1 MIGARTPPRPPVA
14 SDPGSFA
21 RYLRA
26 AERRGRRRSGG
37 GLRYEIVVAVLWFA
51 PATAVGAWQDLD
63 RSTSGTPSVNW
74 VSAGLLVLAGAALVG
89 LAAAAIGPVSASREW
104 RAWVLSTPLDRGYL
118 LRRRA
123 AGRLS
128 LLLVPGIVIGAVIAD
143 AAGFRH
149 QQALAC
155 VTTSAACAVV
165 AGGVAMWQQRETSAG
180 TPRGRGWLWCTA
192 GLVLAAVPANLLAVH
207 ALRQDA
213 LWAVAI
219 VASLLAVT
227 CGWGGLR
234 GVGLIPLSTLAA
246 GSGSTSSI
254 ALALAD
260 QSLAPLSGILAAGP
274 GRRPSSAPRRALT
287 GVGQGALVAMDRR
300 RTLRNRSALVRWV
313 AMAALPSAAWAL
325 LHGVGWAPSAL
336 AVVAF
341 VAGVA
346 AVSGFCSTVRQFAGN
361 PPLADRYGLDRGQ
374 SKGSAMQLPRIAAL
388 VWGIAVAPVLVLHT
402 PQVMA
407 FVIPVMVLAVVEFR
421 ARLGPFQPNFVMG
434 EQYSQDLGRLFARG
448 PALLLG
454 GCVIAGLLVA
464 GLQQRHL

>member
-1 MIGARTPPRPPVA
+1 MAFRAPARPPVA
-14 SDPGSFA
+14 ADPGSFA

-26 AERRGRRRSGG
+26 AERRGRRRGSG
-37 GLRYEIVVAVLWFA
+37 GLRYEIVVAVLWFG
-51 PATAVGAWQDLD
+51 PAVAIGIWQDLD
-63 RSTSGTPSVNW
+63 RPTSGAPSVNW
-74 VSAGLLVLAGAALVG
+74 VSAGLLLLAGAALVG

-104 RAWVLSTPLDRGYL
+104 RAWVLSTPLDRGHL

-123 AGRLS
+123 AGRL
-128 LLLVPGIVIGAVIAD
+128 LLLVVPGIVLGAVVAD
-143 AAGFRH
+143 AAGFR
-149 QQALAC
+149 QQRALAC
-155 VTTSAACAVV
+155 VVIGAAVAVV
-165 AGGVAMWQQRETSAG
+165 SGGVAMWQQRETRAG
-180 TPRGRGWLWCTA
+180 APRGRGWLWCVG
-192 GLVLAAVPANLLAVH
+192 GLVVIAVAANLLTVH
-207 ALRQDA
+207 PLPADA
-213 LWAVAI
+213 LWAAAVVAA
-219 VASLLAVT
+219 VLAIT

-274 GRRPSSAPRRALT
+274 GRRPSGAARRPLT
-287 GVGQGALVAMDRR
+287 GVGQAALSAMDRR
-300 RTLRNRSALVRWV
+300 RTLRNRPAIVRWV
-313 AMAALPSAAWAL
+313 AMAALPYAAWAL

-346 AVSGFCSTVRQFAGN
+346 AVSGLCSTVRQFAGS

-374 SKGSAMQLPRIAAL
+374 SKSSAMQLPRIAAL
-388 VWGIAVAPVLVLHT
+388 IWGIAVAPTLLMHT

-407 FVIPVMVLAVVEFR
+407 FVVPLLALAVVEFR
-421 ARLGPFQPNFVMG
+421 ARQGPFEPSFVMG

-454 GCVIAGLLVA
+454 GCVIVGVLVA